1 MPNDGVLSGT
11 TGKRPRYFRPGTAY
25 MDDVAVDIL
34 NALGVK
40 PPGFSINGDGG
51 ATYPA
56 AVLAKEVGRARAGDV
71 VICHSNHPNGG
82 TADGMKQALD
92 KLMAAGLSFTHLP

>member
-1 MPNDGVLSGT
+1 
-11 TGKRPRYFRPGTAY
+11 

-40 PPGFSINGDGG
+40 PAGFSINGDGG

-56 AVLAKEVGRARAGDV
+56 AVVAKEVGRAQAGDV
-71 VICHSNHPNGG
+71 VICHGNHPNGG
-82 TADGMKQALD
+82 TADGMKQSLD
-92 KLMAAGLSFTHLP
+92 KLLAAGLSFTHLP

>member
-1 MPNDGVLSGT
+1 
-11 TGKRPRYFRPGTAY
+11 

-40 PPGFSINGDGG
+40 PAGFSINGDGG

-56 AVLAKEVGRARAGDV
+56 AVVAKEVG
-71 VICHSNHPNGG
+71 
-82 TADGMKQALD
+82 T
-92 KLMAAGLSFTHLP
+92 